1 MDRYQLEIVYVIL
14 QEAEEEDIDE
24 LEVMQQYA
32 PAPFPPLCASPSIH
46 ISRDTETR
54 KRAKHRE
61 IYGATVDDIYGTSD
75 IDSELVGLANRRHRK
90 VLDCFPPPPPPIV
103 LYSSE
108 SISLMRSTG
117 ARKKRRSIGDS
128 EDAWRCSH
136 AVCHG

>member
-90 VLDCFPPPPPPIV
+90 VLDCFPPPPPQLCCTLLSPF
-103 LYSSE
+103 L
-108 SISLMRSTG
+108 
-117 ARKKRRSIGDS
+117 
-128 EDAWRCSH
+128 
-136 AVCHG
+136 